1 MVLIDSNIIIY
12 LSRGDITVEQLLFTE
27 DIFAISVVSYMEVLG
42 YNFKSNDEENFVKD
56 LLNCFEIIYID
67 YEIAHKV
74 IELRKKYTIKLPDA
88 IICASAIVNDAILV
102 TNDTEMNIIK
112 ELKLYSI
119 K

>member
-12 LSRGDITVEQLLFTE
+12 LSRGDISAELLLFKE
-27 DIFAISVVSYMEVLG
+27 DIFAISVISYMEVLG
-42 YNFKSNDEENFVKD
+42 YNFKSEDEENFVKD
-56 LLNCFEIIYID
+56 LMNCFEIIYID
-67 YEIAHKV
+67 YEISQKV
-74 IELRKKYTIKLPDA
+74 IDLRKKYTIKLPDA

-102 TNDTEMNIIK
+102 TNDTDMNIIK